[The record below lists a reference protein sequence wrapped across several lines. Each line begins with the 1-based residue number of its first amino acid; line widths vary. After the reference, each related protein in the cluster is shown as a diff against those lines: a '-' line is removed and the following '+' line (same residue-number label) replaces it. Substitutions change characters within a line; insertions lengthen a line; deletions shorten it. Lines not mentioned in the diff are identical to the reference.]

1 MLYAVAFTKHKD
13 ILWFPIDLFLF
24 HAVADKV
31 VSPLTI
37 SSFNLPASLR
47 ASNRTQ
53 MHSTMSISSSAQYVT
68 LQKYFSFPS
77 LLIHFFPTPL
87 IKLKLGLQKVGDY

>member
-1 MLYAVAFTKHKD
+1 
-13 ILWFPIDLFLF
+13 
-24 HAVADKV
+24 
-31 VSPLTI
+31 
-37 SSFNLPASLR
+37 
-47 ASNRTQ
+47 